1 MQSLKLAHPLMRGPA
16 VKRLQ
21 EMCDLLGFD
30 TGPNDGVFGVQTRAA
45 VLGVQDHIGIDSTG
59 VCDAQTWEAIV
70 EAVNGLD
77 RSVAPDEPADVPEIA
92 DIRDDHPHPKLYK
105 CGRSPADVDSIVLH
119 QTGCKMPTSAAGWS
133 RLNAHIG
140 ITSDGL
146 VVFANDFLDWIWH
159 AQGLSQRSIGVE
171 VAGNFP
177 GLTSDPKTLWKGG
190 GPAATLT
197 PEMIAGAE
205 VAGQLISDECKRL
218 GITIRHIF
226 THRQSKDTRA
236 ADPGQEIWQRIA
248 VPWMGIYGYEADLEF
263 CCGSGKPIPREWQ
276 PQSELVVSQFEK
288 LDR

>member
-1 MQSLKLAHPLMRGPA
+1 MQELKLTRPMIRGAA

-30 TGPNDGVFGVQTRAA
+30 TGPNDGVFGVQTHEA
-45 VLGVQDHIGIDSTG
+45 VELVQDHLGIGLTG
-59 VCDAQTWEAIV
+59 VCDAQTWNAIV

-77 RSVAPDEPADVPEIA
+77 RSVAPDEPVDVPEIA

-140 ITSDGL
+140 ITSEGL
-146 VVFANDFLDWIWH
+146 VVFANGFLDWIWH

-171 VAGNFP
+171 VAGNFQ
-177 GLTSDPKTLWKGG
+177 GLVNDPKTLWKGG

-205 VAGQLISDECKRL
+205 VAAQLISDECERL
-218 GITIRHIF
+218 GITIRYIF
-226 THRQSKDTRA
+226 AHRQSKDTRT
-236 ADPGQEIWQRIA
+236 ADPGQDIWQRIA
-248 VPWMGIYGYEADLEF
+248 IPWEEEFGADIDTEF
-263 CCGSGKPIPREWQ
+263 CCGSGKPIPREW
-276 PQSELVVSQFEK
+276 
-288 LDR
+288 DAGAMTRYW